1 MLFTFDCNKSLRN
14 LEKHGIDFRE
24 AQALWSDDNRLEFKL
39 MHTGEQRYGV
49 LALQHGLGCLSDE
62 DCSFASFLSDAQPSG
77 RGVYM
82 TAKMPSASDID
93 RMVDEG
99 VDMTPYIDMSSIEQP
114 GRNQRRVGID
124 MVETMISR
132 LDFYAAQ
139 YGVTRQSLMKLWLG
153 ERLDQEDDRRLRSG
167 KLA

>member
-1 MLFTFDCNKSLRN
+1 
-14 LEKHGIDFRE
+14 
-24 AQALWSDDNRLEFKL
+24 
-39 MHTGEQRYGV
+39 
-49 LALQHGLGCLSDE
+49 
-62 DCSFASFLSDAQPSG
+62 
-77 RGVYM
+77 M
-82 TAKMPSASDID
+82 TARMPSASDID

-167 KLA
+167 KLI

>member
-1 MLFTFDCNKSLRN
+1 
-14 LEKHGIDFRE
+14 
-24 AQALWSDDNRLEFKL
+24 
-39 MHTGEQRYGV
+39 
-49 LALQHGLGCLSDE
+49 
-62 DCSFASFLSDAQPSG
+62 
-77 RGVYM
+77 M

-99 VDMTPYIDMSSIEQP
+99 VDMTSYIDMSSIEQP
-114 GRNQRRVGID
+114 GRNQQRIEID
-124 MVETMISR
+124 MPVRMISR

>member
-1 MLFTFDCNKSLRN
+1 
-14 LEKHGIDFRE
+14 
-24 AQALWSDDNRLEFKL
+24 
-39 MHTGEQRYGV
+39 
-49 LALQHGLGCLSDE
+49 
-62 DCSFASFLSDAQPSG
+62 
-77 RGVYM
+77 M

-114 GRNQRRVGID
+114 GRNQQRAEID
-124 MVETMISR
+124 MPVCMISR

-167 KLA
+167 KLV